1 MIEMM
6 SEKFLPKFFS
16 DVDRYRTW
24 KSSAD
29 DREFPQWRNHAQA
42 ASEIISRVRP
52 TSSAVVENLRTSV
65 LPLCLHQVANR
76 IPSAPAAAATS
87 R

>member
-1 MIEMM
+1 MIEFV
-6 SEKFLPKFFS
+6 SEKLLPKFFLTLTDNVLGICQLMIAS
-16 DVDRYRTW
+16 FR
-24 KSSAD
+24 SSAIA
-29 DREFPQWRNHAQA
+29 RKLVQRF
-42 ASEIISRVRP
+42 ISRVRP

-65 LPLCLHQVANR
+65 LPLCLHRVANR